1 MKQTIIIL
9 FACLG
14 IASCTTVGRIS
25 MESLYPSELSFPPEI
40 KSVGIVDNV
49 VFHDTL
55 LKEHVTAGLIEGDGR
70 LLAQDLAERLADGD
84 YFDNIIL
91 CDSSLRIGD
100 RQTNEA
106 RLTPEKVSQLLSD
119 LQVDM
124 LIAVDGLCVKTGMD
138 EVLRAV
144 AGEVSSILS
153 VYLPTRKEP
162 LSIGIKDTLYWIPTE
177 GLTEQELVADIAS
190 EVAARAVKYF
200 IPQWKPE
207 SRVFYAGGNVDLRD
221 AAVYVNEQQWEN
233 AYTLWQRQYEAA
245 KPNSRKKIWAAFNL
259 ALYYEINGNI
269 DEAVKYAK
277 EANELAKSRGN
288 EEDKTMTTYYLSGQ
302 LEHKVMRVHKLD
314 LQMNRF
320 KESGQENG
328 QGNN

>member
-138 EVLRAV
+138 RMLHAV

>member
-14 IASCTTVGRIS
+14 IVSCTTVGRIS
-25 MESLYPSELSFPPEI
+25 MDSLYPSELSFPPEI

-106 RLTPEKVSQLLSD
+106 RLAPEKVSQLLSD

-138 EVLRAV
+138 RVLHAV

-177 GLTEQELVADIAS
+177 GLTEQELVANIAS

-233 AYTLWQRQYEAA
+233 AYTLWQRQYETA